1 MSSLSTD
8 PHDGATRVTAPP
20 PGTVVILMAQT
31 SLATWWRRAQDRVV
45 VASAQ
50 KLRIGQPLHEAVEP
64 IANEATAPYIWAE
77 LLPPELLHLAT
88 FCGTQA
94 FARLHPH
101 LDFKPFP
108 GDVARA
114 YSQHVLQDGRVTPE
128 EPPSPMAPLTP
139 RPPPI
144 YSIGIYFQTK
154 IYDFLFPFSFSFLDI
169 CFLA

>member
-1 MSSLSTD
+1 MSSLTTD
-8 PHDGATRVTAPP
+8 PHDGATRVTALPP
-20 PGTVVILMAQT
+20 DTVVIPMAQT

-45 VASAQ
+45 VAGAQ
-50 KLRIGQPLHEAVEP
+50 KLRIGQSLHEAVEP
-64 IANEATAPYIWAE
+64 IANEATAPYICAE

-114 YSQHVLQDGRVTPE
+114 YSHEHRRIAPSWANWFQQRACGTRDFSPQPGGFRFQPHPFGLWLWDRSKVL
-128 EPPSPMAPLTP
+128 
-139 RPPPI
+139 
-144 YSIGIYFQTK
+144 
-154 IYDFLFPFSFSFLDI
+154 
-169 CFLA
+169 